1 MLTTKQLFLADGLDV
16 SEDAIKLVRHVGRRG
31 RSIRQIADEGHL
43 ELYQEEQSA
52 KIRPFDRCRVI
63 LSFLGVEGNK
73 AEFYG
78 AYEVR
83 RSRPYTP
90 EQLAA
95 LPDWMREGH
104 REDSPAIRY
113 ELRELERFRAYRR
126 RLVVQWKSSRV
137 WVQKKDLDIYE
148 LLPATLST
156 LFPGYQDVL
165 LSFDELKWI
174 FADPRAHRDWKSAL
188 ESNAGI
194 YRIVDLST
202 GKIYIGSAYGSGG
215 IWGRWQNYARTG
227 HGGNKLLKDCNPANF
242 QWSIV
247 RTVSTAM
254 SPRDVIRIEARE
266 KAKHG
271 SKAIGL
277 NGN

>member
-1 MLTTKQLFLADGLDV
+1 MLTTKQLFLADGLEV
-16 SEDAIKLVRHVGRRG
+16 PEDAIKLVRHVGRRG
-31 RSIRQIADEGHL
+31 RSIRQIVDEGHF

-52 KIRPFDRCRVI
+52 KVRPFDRCRVI
-63 LSFLGVEGNK
+63 LSFLGVDGNK

-83 RSRPYTP
+83 RSRPFTA
-90 EQLAA
+90 EELGA
-95 LPDWMREGH
+95 LPDWMLEGH
-104 REDSPAIRY
+104 VEGHPAIRY

-126 RLVVQWKSSRV
+126 RLIVQWKSTRG

-148 LLPATLST
+148 VLPATLST

-165 LSFDELKWI
+165 LGFDELKWI
-174 FADPRAHRDWKSAL
+174 FADPRAHRDWRSAL

-202 GKIYIGSAYGSGG
+202 GKIYIGSAYGSEG
-215 IWGRWQNYARTG
+215 ICGRWQNYAKTG
-227 HGGNKLLKDCNPANF
+227 HGGNKLLKDCDPARF

-247 RTVSTAM
+247 RTVSTTM
-254 SPRDVIRIEARE
+254 SQRDVIRIESRE

-271 SKAIGL
+271 SRAIGL

>member
-1 MLTTKQLFLADGLDV
+1 MLTTKQLFLADGLEV
-16 SEDAIKLVRHVGRRG
+16 PEDAIKLVRHVGRRG
-31 RSIRQIADEGHL
+31 RSIRQIVDEGHF
-43 ELYQEEQSA
+43 ELYQEEQSGMV
-52 KIRPFDRCRVI
+52 RPFDRCRVI

-83 RSRPYTP
+83 RSRPFTA
-90 EQLAA
+90 EELAA
-95 LPDWMREGH
+95 LPDWMLEGH
-104 REDSPAIRY
+104 VEGHPAIRY

-126 RLVVQWKSSRV
+126 RLIVQWKSTRG

-148 LLPATLST
+148 VLPATLST
-156 LFPGYQDVL
+156 LFPGCQDVL
-165 LSFDELKWI
+165 LGFDELKWI
-174 FADPRAHRDWKSAL
+174 FADPRAHRDWRSAL

-202 GKIYIGSAYGSGG
+202 GKIYIGSAYGSEG
-215 IWGRWQNYARTG
+215 IWGRWQNYAKTG
-227 HGGNKLLKDCNPANF
+227 HGGNKLLKDCDPARF

-247 RTVSTAM
+247 RTVSTTM
-254 SPRDVIRIEARE
+254 SQRDVIRIENRE